1 MSAQRSRRGDPERES
16 RLDARERARQARRRA
31 ALERASF
38 DPAPPTD
45 DDWTIAEQ
53 DTDGLRRVPE
63 PTPIGTAIAGVVARR
78 GWQERVQAS
87 TVWSRWE
94 EVVGPQLR
102 PHCQPVRI
110 AGRTLVIRADSQVWA
125 TQLRYLGPQL
135 LSNLTAVLG
144 DETVDDVRVTVG
156 PLEVD

>member
-1 MSAQRSRRGDPERES
+1 MSAKRPRRGDTERES

-31 ALERASF
+31 ALERSSF
-38 DPAPPTD
+38 DPTPPTD
-45 DDWTIAEQ
+45 DDWTIAEE

-63 PTPIGTAIAGVVARR
+63 PTPIGATIAGVVARR
-78 GWQERVQAS
+78 GWQERLQAS

-125 TQLRYLGPQL
+125 TQLRYLGPQVIA
-135 LSNLTAVLG
+135 NVTEVLG
-144 DETVDDVRVTVG
+144 TAAVADVRVTVG
-156 PLEVD
+156 PLEDG